1 MRESADRYGETIGMT
16 DFNPEGYSDGLL
28 PARVAADRSVLLQ
41 VRRSDSADSDG
52 QLLTPLFAPQVAT
65 GDTVD
70 LVPRIDAGL
79 DSAHRFAILGAVF
92 RPMKQFLRRTF
103 DGSEDSELAS
113 DLGAADSDSIL
124 HD

>member
-1 MRESADRYGETIGMT
+1 MT
-16 DFNPEGYSDGLL
+16 DFNPEGHSDDLV
-28 PARVAADRSVLLQ
+28 PARVVANRSVLLQ
-41 VRRSDSADSDG
+41 VRRSDSTDRDQ
-52 QLLTPLFAPQVAT
+52 QLLIPSFARQVET
-65 GDTVD
+65 GDTMD

-113 DLGAADSDSIL
+113 DLGAADSDSSL